1 MIYISSFKVSEHR
14 TTNPNLY
21 PHKVFRNKNI
31 YPFVFA
37 PITIFYGNNGSG
49 KSTLLNL
56 IAHKIQAKGYA
67 EFVAAKFS
75 MDEFVSEC
83 VLDYGEDDYGR
94 KLQIPKGSLYMKSE
108 DILYEVK
115 KVEQES
121 ALENGYAYDEM
132 RLHNLTKEAA
142 INKLHS
148 PVVKGGPSRLACI
161 LFNQEKYSNVH
172 IPLQR

>member
-1 MIYISSFKVSEHR
+1 M
-14 TTNPNLY
+14 
-21 PHKVFRNKNI
+21 
-31 YPFVFA
+31 
-37 PITIFYGNNGSG
+37 
-49 KSTLLNL
+49 NL

-67 EFVAAKFS
+67 EFVAAKCS

-83 VLDYGEDDYGR
+83 VLEYGEDDYGR
-94 KLQIPKGSLYMKSE
+94 KLQLPKGSLYMKSE

-121 ALENGYAYDEM
+121 ALENGYIYDEI

-148 PVVKGGPSRLACI
+148 SVIKGGPSRLACI
-161 LFNQEKYSNVH
+161 LFNQEKYSNGETAMQVLEECLTPDNLYLH
-172 IPLQR
+172 L

>member
-1 MIYISSFKVSEHR
+1 MIYISSFKVSERR

-67 EFVAAKFS
+67 EFVQQSSVWTNLCRNVCLSTVRMIMAESFN
-75 MDEFVSEC
+75 
-83 VLDYGEDDYGR
+83 YPR
-94 KLQIPKGSLYMKSE
+94 
-108 DILYEVK
+108 EV
-115 KVEQES
+115 
-121 ALENGYAYDEM
+121 Y
-132 RLHNLTKEAA
+132 
-142 INKLHS
+142 I
-148 PVVKGGPSRLACI
+148 
-161 LFNQEKYSNVH
+161 
-172 IPLQR
+172 

>member
-21 PHKVFRNKNI
+21 PHKVFRNKII

-56 IAHKIQAKGYA
+56 IAHKIQAKGYD

-83 VLDYGEDDYGR
+83 VIEYGEDDYGR
-94 KLQIPKGSLYMKSE
+94 KLQLPDS
-108 DILYEVK
+108 VK
-115 KVEQES
+115 
-121 ALENGYAYDEM
+121 
-132 RLHNLTKEAA
+132 
-142 INKLHS
+142 
-148 PVVKGGPSRLACI
+148 
-161 LFNQEKYSNVH
+161 
-172 IPLQR
+172 